1 VFGLLKAH
9 VDKTIFQ
16 LPNVDQQ
23 LQQLQQQQQQQQSI
37 QLNTQVVYCRITNET
52 YVISL

>member
-23 LQQLQQQQQQQQSI
+23 LQQLQQQQQQQSI
-37 QLNTQVVYCRITNET
+37 QLNTQVVYCRITKK
-52 YVISL
+52 LQ

>member
-37 QLNTQVVYCRITNET
+37 QLNTQVVYCRITKK
-52 YVISL
+52 LL